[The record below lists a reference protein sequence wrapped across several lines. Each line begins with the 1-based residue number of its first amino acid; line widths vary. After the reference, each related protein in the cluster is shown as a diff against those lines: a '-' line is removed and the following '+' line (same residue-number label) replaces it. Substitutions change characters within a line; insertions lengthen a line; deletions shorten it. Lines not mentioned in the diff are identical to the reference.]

1 MKGAKDIH
9 IFVPENLQI
18 RNKINGEGGWSLARM
33 AELGV
38 KRRPKGQTTTK
49 FFINILDRLVLFPL
63 EKRLASFP
71 ALELLVPCSYCTSS
85 FRIINRE
92 IQRNLILSYDA
103 LIRTRLHEKY
113 NVELIF
119 SRGGEGIIRS
129 RTINHVFKTK
139 NSRWEKYFSQTP
151 KYYSVFFISQINVV
165 DSNDFEDPLILS
177 INHIYIYIRC
187 FIWLTSNW
195 LKRRKA
201 RWEIKRKIFKKGRYF
216 LESIAG
222 SVQLFIKS
230 SPVEKALYL

>member
-1 MKGAKDIH
+1 MGM
-9 IFVPENLQI
+9 N
-18 RNKINGEGGWSLARM
+18 EGGWSLARM

-49 FFINILDRLVLFPL
+49 FFINILDRLVLFPVRL
-63 EKRLASFP
+63 FEKRLASFP

-103 LIRTRLHEKY
+103 LIRDPAPWKIQRRINL
-113 NVELIF
+113 F
-119 SRGGEGIIRS
+119 AGRGGDYTAERLITFLKRRIIVEKNIFQKRQSTIRS
-129 RTINHVFKTK
+129 FLFQRLMSLIPTI
-139 NSRWEKYFSQTP
+139 SRIRLFCRLT
-151 KYYSVFFISQINVV
+151 
-165 DSNDFEDPLILS
+165 
-177 INHIYIYIRC
+177 IYICIRY
-187 FIWLTSNW
+187 FNFPLTSNW

-230 SPVEKALYL
+230 SPVEKALYLWLSRNWRM